1 MNERKPKT
9 NPPPNGPLV
18 PRPVITIIALAMTAG
33 MLFNVWL
40 DASSTD
46 YDGGQATYLFA
57 FLIAGV
63 LGIPVGIEW
72 ARARKDDEP
81 RS

>member
-1 MNERKPKT
+1 MTQKP
-9 NPPPNGPLV
+9 PGGPLV

-40 DASSTD
+40 DAGSTD

-72 ARARKDDEP
+72 ARSRRDDGP
-81 RS
+81 RT